1 MTENFNDHV
10 FRQRVEKC
18 LEKTRLLLHQT
29 KHLNVPEYVAH
40 QYGDK
45 YLVAEHLTNTA
56 ISCFSSSL
64 LRLGLSETDLTKLV
78 SWARSQDVSL
88 RFEMSERC
96 VFIKET
102 QRDVASATRN
112 EVNVTGFAMI
122 TGRQITTVTENLYTF
137 TAHYELVAFR
147 GVGDK
152 LDDRIVLQS
161 RKSHQDIVTSS
172 RSSPYPEA
180 TNSFHDLNISWLLR
194 CMNNKLMQITFLIDR
209 EMKDC
214 HTPSRNL
221 QVLGALRFYRK
232 FKEWVLYVNGYF
244 LYRLFQVQ
252 LTHTAANVVRQ
263 DLQSINI
270 DDIFVPVVPLMCIG
284 SSVQDS
290 DAREQGIIT
299 SDGSAETIIQ
309 RASSGPSVML
319 NAAAVSQLLA
329 EHVRSLDAKCSTLM
343 QLFPNGESHS
353 TPTVSGLDGSQEA
366 RSPIISAVEAKL
378 LVILLHLIDVGEH
391 YADGIQH
398 LENLLEQQLVAAVG
412 KTLQAS
418 DFTAYMRFHNR
429 QLFKEAFQ
437 PRPFSHAVRRT
448 VQHSPE
454 GSFRIEEQTLS
465 GSMSEPIYTS
475 CCSRSARE
483 AAPMQFAL
491 NASTNVT
498 FGGDRHLHTWLSHS
512 FSGQQLPKLTL
523 VAQARQFSSFVV
535 LIGRIASASVF
546 EPKYGM
552 IVQNKDEVCI
562 PLNLEHLPT
571 PKEFRD
577 AIESLSPEQQRFA
590 KAYRGM
596 QLEGTLL
603 GVLVLPIKPQLE
615 VVLKLPSDIL
625 TKEIRLTQD
634 LMELF
639 IKYQI
644 PSDLLSFD
652 EKLSNGES
660 PTARLAAVKEHVKNM
675 LTVINESKVIEMK
688 DKVKEDAYNNPGFP
702 SDEVSSVKMLALE
715 IAHENQDCMTSME
728 MCVRKPSLMSSMQSL
743 LYAATP
749 PVNKKSAPNAA
760 SSRAAQ
766 NAASWMAKGEIL
778 GNLKSSNV
786 TNKIVS
792 EIPQCRDS
800 SYACEQADRESA
812 IVTARVEKENPA
824 PSMSA
829 SDNMGSDSN
838 GEQQKG
844 NIESSDN
851 ASSSS
856 TSASAYAGSGAS
868 GDGREVIDFTKYAG
882 LLDRKYEELDL
893 DSALRPTIIN
903 PSDKWTKK
911 STKSLM
917 SEPTTALLT
926 ATELNDAKQ
935 ATFELLDALT
945 RSGALVMES
954 ASLHVVIAAT
964 HCFDKS
970 LMDTVVQ
977 GNVNPIERVE
987 RSAVIMATTIHRLPA
1002 SALLSD
1008 MEVQRVLSCSPQLQ
1022 QLEY

>member
-1 MTENFNDHV
+1 MTENFNDHM

-29 KHLNVPEYVAH
+29 KRLNVPEHVDH

-56 ISCFSSSL
+56 ISCFSISL
-64 LRLGLSETDLTKLV
+64 LRLGLSEADLTKLV

-194 CMNNKLMQITFLIDR
+194 CMDDKLMQITFLIDR

-221 QVLGALRFYRK
+221 QVLGALSFFRK
-232 FKEWVLYVNGYF
+232 FKEWVLCVNDYF

-263 DLQSINI
+263 DLESINI
-270 DDIFVPVVPLMCIG
+270 DDIFVPVVPLMCVG
-284 SSVQDS
+284 SSVDDS
-290 DAREQGIIT
+290 DAREQSVIT
-299 SDGSAETIIQ
+299 SDGSAETIVQ

-319 NAAAVSQLLA
+319 NAATVSQLLA

-343 QLFPNGESHS
+343 QLFPSGEPPS
-353 TPTVSGLDGSQEA
+353 TVTATVSVLAGSQEA

-412 KTLQAS
+412 RTLQAS

-429 QLFKEAFQ
+429 KLFKEAFQ

-454 GSFRIEEQTLS
+454 GSFRIEEQPLS
-465 GSMSEPIYTS
+465 GSMSEPIYTA

-483 AAPMQFAL
+483 ATPMQFAL

-523 VAQARQFSSFVV
+523 VAQARQFSSFIV
-535 LIGRIASASVF
+535 LIGRIASANVF

-552 IVQNKDEVCI
+552 IVQNKDEVRI

-660 PTARLAAVKEHVKNM
+660 PNARLAAVKEHVRNM
-675 LTVINESKVIEMK
+675 LTVISESKVIEMK
-688 DKVKEDAYNNPGFP
+688 DKIRVDAYNNPGFP
-702 SDEVSSVKMLALE
+702 SDEVISLKMLTKQIALE
-715 IAHENQDCMTSME
+715 TAHEDQDCMLME
-728 MCVRKPSLMSSMQSL
+728 MRARPSLMSSMQSL
-743 LYAATP
+743 LYAETP
-749 PVNKKSAPNAA
+749 SKKKKSAPNTA

-766 NAASWMAKGEIL
+766 DEIRASSKALLSCKARGEVL
-778 GNLKSSNV
+778 
-786 TNKIVS
+786 S
-792 EIPQCRDS
+792 EIPQRRDS
-800 SYACEQADRESA
+800 SYPCEQADRGSA
-812 IVTARVEKENPA
+812 IVTARVEKENSVPN
-824 PSMSA
+824 MSG

-838 GEQQKG
+838 SEQQKG

-882 LLDRKYEELDL
+882 LLDRKYEELDP

-903 PSDKWTKK
+903 PSDQWTKK

-926 ATELNDAKQ
+926 ATELSDAKQ

-1008 MEVQRVLSCSPQLQ
+1008 MEVQRVLSCSPQLR

>member
-10 FRQRVEKC
+10 FRERVGKC
-18 LEKTRLLLHQT
+18 LDKTRLLLHQT
-29 KHLNVPEYVAH
+29 KHLNVPQHVDH

-64 LRLGLSETDLTKLV
+64 LRLGLSEADLTKLV

-152 LDDRIVLQS
+152 LDDRIALQS

-194 CMNNKLMQITFLIDR
+194 CMDDKLMQIAFLIDR

-221 QVLGALRFYRK
+221 QVLGALSFFRK

-244 LYRLFQVQ
+244 LHRLFQVQ
-252 LTHTAANVVRQ
+252 LTHTAANLVRQ

-270 DDIFVPVVPLMCIG
+270 DDIFVPVVPLMCVG

-290 DAREQGIIT
+290 DDREQGVIT
-299 SDGSAETIIQ
+299 SDGSAEAIIQ

-319 NAAAVSQLLA
+319 NAATVSQLLA

-343 QLFPNGESHS
+343 QLFPSGESPS
-353 TPTVSGLDGSQEA
+353 TVIGLAGSQEA

-398 LENLLEQQLVAAVG
+398 LEKLLEQQLIAAVG

-429 QLFKEAFQ
+429 KLFKEAFQ

-454 GSFRIEEQTLS
+454 GSFRIEEQLLS
-465 GSMSEPIYTS
+465 GSMSEPIYTA
-475 CCSRSARE
+475 CCSRSASE

-523 VAQARQFSSFVV
+523 VAQARQFSSFIV

-652 EKLSNGES
+652 EKLSNGQS

-688 DKVKEDAYNNPGFP
+688 DKVREDAYNNPGGHFAE
-702 SDEVSSVKMLALE
+702 DDV
-715 IAHENQDCMTSME
+715 DGSME
-728 MCVRKPSLMSSMQSL
+728 HTKYLMPIKMIGRPSLMSSTQSL
-743 LYAATP
+743 LYTATP
-749 PVNKKSAPNAA
+749 SVNKQSAPNTA
-760 SSRAAQ
+760 SSRATQ
-766 NAASWMAKGEIL
+766 RRCRVL
-778 GNLKSSNV
+778 
-786 TNKIVS
+786 S

-800 SYACEQADRESA
+800 SYACEQANRESA
-812 IVTARVEKENPA
+812 VVAARVEKENPV
-824 PSMSA
+824 PSMSG
-829 SDNMGSDSN
+829 SDNLGNDSN

-851 ASSSS
+851 ASCSS

-882 LLDRKYEELDL
+882 LLDRKYEELDP

-903 PSDKWTKK
+903 PSDQWTKK

-917 SEPTTALLT
+917 SEPITALLT

-1008 MEVQRVLSCSPQLQ
+1008 MEVQRVLSCSPQLR

>member
-10 FRQRVEKC
+10 FRERVGKC
-18 LEKTRLLLHQT
+18 LDKTRLLLHQT
-29 KHLNVPEYVAH
+29 KHLNVPQHVDH

-64 LRLGLSETDLTKLV
+64 LRLGLSEADLTKLV

-152 LDDRIVLQS
+152 LDDRIALQS

-194 CMNNKLMQITFLIDR
+194 CMDDKLMQIAFLIDR

-221 QVLGALRFYRK
+221 QVLGALSFFRK

-244 LYRLFQVQ
+244 LHRLFQVQ
-252 LTHTAANVVRQ
+252 LTHTAANLVRQ

-270 DDIFVPVVPLMCIG
+270 DDIFVPVVPLMCVG

-290 DAREQGIIT
+290 DDREQGVIT
-299 SDGSAETIIQ
+299 SDGSAEAIIQ

-319 NAAAVSQLLA
+319 NAATVSQLLA

-343 QLFPNGESHS
+343 QLFPSGESPS
-353 TPTVSGLDGSQEA
+353 TVIGLAGSQEA

-398 LENLLEQQLVAAVG
+398 LEKLLEQQLIAAVG

-429 QLFKEAFQ
+429 KLFKEAFQ

-454 GSFRIEEQTLS
+454 GSFRIEEQLLS
-465 GSMSEPIYTS
+465 GSMSEPIYTA
-475 CCSRSARE
+475 CCSRSASE

-523 VAQARQFSSFVV
+523 VAQARQFSSFIV

-652 EKLSNGES
+652 EKLSNGQS

-688 DKVKEDAYNNPGFP
+688 DKVREDAYNNPGFP
-702 SDEVSSVKMLALE
+702 SLEVLTLKMLREETALNTALE
-715 IAHENQDCMTSME
+715 GKNIMRME
-728 MCVRKPSLMSSMQSL
+728 MRERPSLMSSMQSL

-749 PVNKKSAPNAA
+749 SVNRKSAPNTA

-766 NAASWMAKGEIL
+766 DEIRASSKALISWKALGEVL
-778 GNLKSSNV
+778 
-786 TNKIVS
+786 S

-800 SYACEQADRESA
+800 SYACEQANRESA
-812 IVTARVEKENPA
+812 IVAARVEKENPV
-824 PSMSA
+824 PSMSG
-829 SDNMGSDSN
+829 SDNLGNDSN

-851 ASSSS
+851 ASCSS

-882 LLDRKYEELDL
+882 LLDRKYEELDP

-903 PSDKWTKK
+903 PSDQWTKK

-917 SEPTTALLT
+917 SEPITALLT

-1008 MEVQRVLSCSPQLQ
+1008 MEVQRVLSCSPQLR